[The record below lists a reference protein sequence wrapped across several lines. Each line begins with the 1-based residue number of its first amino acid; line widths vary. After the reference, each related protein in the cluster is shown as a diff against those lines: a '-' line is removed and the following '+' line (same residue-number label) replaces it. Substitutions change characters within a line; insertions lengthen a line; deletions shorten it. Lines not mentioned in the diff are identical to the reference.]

1 MKNKIKVYRHGEI
14 AFIEIAKLPE
24 GPVKSESKV
33 IIEGSHKNS
42 HSINQGEIYFKK
54 VNDFVFGYLVAKN
67 TKLLHP
73 EHGKIIKGQ
82 ELRES
87 SIPNGVYE
95 LRKQQEFINSEMK
108 PVID

>member
-1 MKNKIKVYRHGEI
+1 MKNKIKGYRHGEI
-14 AFIEIAKLPE
+14 AFVKIAKLPE
-24 GPVKSESKV
+24 GLAKSESKV

-42 HSINQGEIYFKK
+42 HSINQGEIYIIK
-54 VNDFVFGYLVAKN
+54 VNEFVFGYLVAKN
-67 TKLLHP
+67 TKLLHL

-82 ELRES
+82 ELREA

-95 LRKQQEFINSEMK
+95 LRKQQEFINNELK